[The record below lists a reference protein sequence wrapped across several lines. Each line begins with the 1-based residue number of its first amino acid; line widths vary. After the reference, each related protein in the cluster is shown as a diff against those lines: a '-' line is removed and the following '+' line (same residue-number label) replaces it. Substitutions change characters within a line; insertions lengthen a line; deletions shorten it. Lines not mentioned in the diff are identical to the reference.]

1 MAAHAAPAA
10 ESAAS
15 VRRHGPCSVRADAVC
30 RCVWLRHQ
38 QPRRSQL
45 QDDVRLLPESAA
57 AATCIAID
65 ARATP
70 KPTVVPSVEATSAV
84 SSAIVIAAPAS
95 TSNDNAPPITL
106 APIPRV

>member
-1 MAAHAAPAA
+1 
-10 ESAAS
+10 
-15 VRRHGPCSVRADAVC
+15 VL
-30 RCVWLRHQ
+30 LRHQ
-38 QPRRSQL
+38 QPCRSQL
-45 QDDVRLLPESAA
+45 HDDVRLLPESAA

-70 KPTVVPSVEATSAV
+70 KPTVVPSAEATSAV

-95 TSNDNAPPITL
+95 TSNDNAPPTL